1 MSEVHCSEVHC
12 GVYACSPVHGH
23 LSFELK
29 PVNVCIGIST

>member
-1 MSEVHCSEVHC
+1 MSEVHC
-12 GVYACSPVHGH
+12 GVYAYRISPVHGH